1 MKIPEV
7 KPQGDATQYIEQAQK
22 PRQAEKNQVSQLPE
36 GTNQQTD
43 KVDLSDQS
51 KEMKKIY
58 TVQQMAPDIRTDRV
72 NEVKKLI
79 EENRYQVDS
88 KAVADKMIKESIF
101 DLTR

>member
-1 MKIPEV
+1 MKISEV
-7 KPQGDATQYIEQAQK
+7 KPQTDTAQYIEHTQK
-22 PRQAEKNQVSQLPE
+22 SKQPEKNQVSQPPE
-36 GTNQQTD
+36 TTSQQTD
-43 KVDLSDQS
+43 KVDISDQS

-88 KAVADKMIKESIF
+88 KTVAEKMIRESIF
-101 DLTR
+101 ELNR